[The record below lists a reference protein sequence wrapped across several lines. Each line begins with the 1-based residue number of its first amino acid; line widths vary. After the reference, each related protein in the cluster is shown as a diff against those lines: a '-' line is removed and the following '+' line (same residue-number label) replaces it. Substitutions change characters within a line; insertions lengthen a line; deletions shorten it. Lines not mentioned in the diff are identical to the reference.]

1 MPADPAAQITL
12 DKRKVTRQPF
22 TAERMQ
28 QAASETPRLR
38 DEPPTSK
45 EEVRA
50 VGQYWEQPF
59 YTMLSLH
66 RETRKLSKQQRQNCV
81 AEF

>member
-1 MPADPAAQITL
+1 VMPADPAAQITL

-28 QAASETPRLR
+28 SAASETPRLR

-50 VGQYWEQPF
+50 VGQPF
-59 YTMLSLH
+59 HTMLSPH
-66 RETRKLSKQQRQNCV
+66 RETRKLSKQQKQTGV
-81 AEF
+81 PEF